1 MFKKNKKTPI
11 LFKKFQDDQLLEKK
25 MATLREMEGNI
36 DRNEVDVKE
45 KVIKERKK
53 EKSNENKITYLNM
66 GLFTKITVA
75 VTNINSSVTGSQ
87 SVVLLL
93 ANYFAKMKKKVCIV
107 TSRPLMKSTYRDFEV
122 ITREEL
128 YDSYDFYQVIIYDFG
143 NYQSLDNESLN
154 ELKRCLV
161 KLMITQYQTELME
174 DMASFIMSQS
184 DIKRWIFYFIYV
196 PEKQRKDVDAYMEDY
211 KYYVLPLFSPSEIE
225 KSLKKI
231 IEETFKIYEVLGIG
245 GL

>member
-1 MFKKNKKTPI
+1 MLKRKPKKSI
-11 LFKKFQDDQLLEKK
+11 LFKKFKEDRLLEEKK
-25 MATLREMEGNI
+25 SQLTTLENQVGE
-36 DRNEVDVKE
+36 
-45 KVIKERKK
+45 KK
-53 EKSNENKITYLNM
+53 EKETTKRVSQTVKNAKESDKVTYLNM

-107 TSRPLMKSTYRDFEV
+107 TSGSIANSTFRDFEV

-128 YDSYDFYQVIIYDFG
+128 YDLYDSYQVIIYDFG

-161 KLMITQYQTELME
+161 KLMITQYQTEILE

-196 PEKQRKDVDAYMEDY
+196 PDKQKKDVDALMEDY
-211 KYYVLPLFSPSEIE
+211 QYYVLPLFTPSEIE

-231 IEETFKIYEVLGIG
+231 IDDTFKIYEVLGMG
-245 GL
+245 GI